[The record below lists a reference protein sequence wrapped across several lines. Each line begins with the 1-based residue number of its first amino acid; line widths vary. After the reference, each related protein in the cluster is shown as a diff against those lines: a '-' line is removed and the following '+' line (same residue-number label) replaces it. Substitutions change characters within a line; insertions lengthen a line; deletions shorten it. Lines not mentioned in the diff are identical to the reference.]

1 MNQYSAEP
9 EEVKKETK
17 LQKKKKK
24 FNKKNESKILEIFE
38 RQSKSKIRSPYNC
51 ST

>member
-9 EEVKKETK
+9 EEVKTE
-17 LQKKKKK
+17 LKKKKK

>member
-9 EEVKKETK
+9 EEVKTE

-24 FNKKNESKILEIFE
+24 FNKKNESKIREIFE
-38 RQSKSKIRSPYNC
+38 KQSKSKIRCPYNC